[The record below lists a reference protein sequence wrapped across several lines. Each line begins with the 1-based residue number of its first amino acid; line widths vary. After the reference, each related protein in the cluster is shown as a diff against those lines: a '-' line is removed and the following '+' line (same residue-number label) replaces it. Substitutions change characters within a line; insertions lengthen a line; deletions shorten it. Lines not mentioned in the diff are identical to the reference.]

1 MKDGMKLEATIPKNK
16 ALIFQE
22 EASEMFY
29 FYEAFQ
35 HFFLGLPKSVT
46 RLCCIK
52 YMATCQ

>member
-29 FYEAFQ
+29 FYEAIQ

-46 RLCCIK
+46 RLCCKK